1 VRSAAAAVILSFLLL
16 GACGYVGPVLPPS
29 PEIPAAVTNL
39 TVVQRGDQIE
49 IAFATPPRTT
59 DSLAIRE
66 FSNIDLRVGQNVVPF
81 DFNHWAASAKPY
93 EVELPPANDRD
104 DPQPHPVSLEIPV
117 AEWQGQHVAI
127 AVRTS
132 TRKKDHFSAWS
143 NRVVLDILAPLPSP
157 EVHAEPTA
165 KGIYVSWKASP
176 DTRYEVF
183 RQARSDKTPVD
194 LGPSGDSFFLDAN
207 AQYDTPYAYTVVA
220 KSGAAESLP
229 SKPFLITAIDK
240 FPPSVPA
247 SITALAGPSS
257 IELSWQRSPE
267 SDLQGYYVYRSTNNG
282 PPQRLGN
289 LVNVP
294 TFTDRQVEH
303 GKTYSYRVSAV
314 DQKGNESAKS
324 SVAETSY

>member
-1 VRSAAAAVILSFLLL
+1 MRSAAAAVILSFFLLS
-16 GACGYVGPVLPPS
+16 ACGYVGPVLPPS

-39 TVVQRGDQIE
+39 MVVQRGDQIE

-66 FSNIDLRVGQNVVPF
+66 FSNIDLRIGQNVVPF
-81 DFNHWAASAKPY
+81 DFNHWAVSAKSY
-93 EVELPPANDRD
+93 DVELPPASDRD
-104 DPQPHPVSLEIPV
+104 DPQPHPISLEIPV
-117 AEWQGQHVAI
+117 AEWQGQHVAV

-165 KGIYVSWKASP
+165 KGISVSWKASP
-176 DTRYEVF
+176 DTHYEVF
-183 RQARSDKTPVD
+183 RQAKSDKAPVD
-194 LGPSGDSFFLDAN
+194 LGSTDDSFFIDAN
-207 AQYDTPYAYTVVA
+207 AQYDTPYSYTVVA

-229 SKPFLITAIDK
+229 SKAVPITAEDK
-240 FPPSVPA
+240 FAPSVPG
-247 SITALAGPSS
+247 SITALAGPAS

-267 SDLQGYYVYRSTNNG
+267 SDLQGYYIYRSTNNG
-282 PPQRLGN
+282 PPQRLGT

-294 TFTDRQVEH
+294 TYTDRQVEH
-303 GKTYSYRVSAV
+303 GKTYSYQVSAV

-324 SVAETSY
+324 SSAETSF